1 MNATSPYHRKPQSDW
16 RSITLDLLAKYPLS
30 KDSMVD
36 VTLSSWDGIFQTGI
50 GREGFRIGRD
60 IFPAPQ
66 IMGFFLHELIPLN
79 LHSKFPKLWTKDK
92 KVSEKDLVY
101 IPDISY
107 SMEIKTSSHPN
118 QIFGNR
124 SYAQPTDNPKKE
136 KSGYYLAVNFEKF
149 SGKTRPEVRL
159 IRFGWLDY
167 TDWVGQE
174 AATGQ
179 QAHLKSE
186 SDRYKLVELFSL

>member
-1 MNATSPYHRKPQSDW
+1 MNPTSPYYGKPQSDW

-30 KDSMVD
+30 KGDMVD

-50 GREGFRIGRD
+50 GREGFKIGRD
-60 IFPAPQ
+60 IFPTPQ
-66 IMGFFLHELIPLN
+66 IMGFLLHELIPLK
-79 LHSKFPKLWTKDK
+79 LHSRYPKLWIKDK

-124 SYAQPTDNPKKE
+124 SYAQPTDNPKKD

-149 SGKTRPEVRL
+149 SEKVRPRIRM

-167 TDWVGQE
+167 TDWIGQK